1 VGQHAE
7 HRGLVNMARQ
17 RRPIMAPRLCP
28 SGAVA
33 LLAAATLVLATP
45 ARAAECGIELVLAMD
60 VSRSVVTA
68 EFDLQMGGLVRA
80 FRDPEVA
87 EAIAWIPG
95 GVMATV
101 TQWSG
106 PQAQAQP
113 VPWTH
118 LTDVA
123 SATAFAAAIERQER
137 AFFASYTAVGEALFH
152 ANGLGAS
159 NPRRCARRVI
169 DISGDGASNRGR
181 PARQMAEALAAN
193 GVTVNGLVIKG
204 AWPDPV
210 AFYLDNVVRGDGAFL
225 ETAENFADYAAAIK
239 RKLLREL
246 TPQVAAR

>member
-1 VGQHAE
+1 MRIGDW
-7 HRGLVNMARQ
+7 
-17 RRPIMAPRLCP
+17 PAPRRCVS
-28 SGAVA
+28 SGAA
-33 LLAAATLVLATP
+33 LLAAALVLGGP
-45 ARAAECGIELVLAMD
+45 ARAAECGLELVLAMD
-60 VSRSVVTA
+60 VSRSVVNA
-68 EFDLQMGGLVRA
+68 EFDLQMGGLALA
-80 FRDPEVA
+80 FRDPELA

-106 PQAQAQP
+106 PEAQVQS

-118 LTDVA
+118 LTSAASVA
-123 SATAFAAAIERQER
+123 AFAAAIERLNR
-137 AFFASYTAVGEALFH
+137 VFFASYTAVGEALFH
-152 ANGLGAS
+152 ANGLSAS

-181 PARQMAEALAAN
+181 PARPMAEALAAN

-210 AFYLDNVVRGDGAFL
+210 EYYLSNVVRGNGAFL
-225 ETAENFADYAAAIK
+225 ETTENFADYADAIR

-246 TPQVAAR
+246 TPQLVAR

>member
-1 VGQHAE
+1 MGS
-7 HRGLVNMARQ
+7 GDG
-17 RRPIMAPRLCP
+17 PAPRRCAS
-28 SGAVA
+28 SGGA
-33 LLAAATLVLATP
+33 LLVAAALVLGIP
-45 ARAAECGIELVLAMD
+45 ARAAECGLELVLAMD
-60 VSRSVVTA
+60 VSRSVVNS
-68 EFDLQMGGLVRA
+68 EFDLQMGGLALA

-87 EAIAWIPG
+87 EAITWISG

-106 PQAQAQP
+106 PEAQLQP

-118 LTDVA
+118 LTDSA
-123 SATAFAAAIERQER
+123 SAAAFAAAIERQER

-152 ANGLGAS
+152 ANGLSAT

-169 DISGDGASNRGR
+169 DVSGDGASNRGR
-181 PARQMAEALAAN
+181 PVRPVAEALAAN

-210 AFYLDNVVRGDGAFL
+210 EFYLRNVVRGDAAFL
-225 ETAENFADYAAAIK
+225 ETTESFADYADAIK

-246 TPQVAAR
+246 TPQLVAR